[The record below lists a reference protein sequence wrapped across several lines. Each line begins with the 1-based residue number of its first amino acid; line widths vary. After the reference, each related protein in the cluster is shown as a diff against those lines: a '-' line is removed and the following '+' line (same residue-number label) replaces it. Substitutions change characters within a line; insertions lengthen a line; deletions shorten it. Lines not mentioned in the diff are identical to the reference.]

1 MKKTSTLIHTL
12 LFSIFVL
19 SNILAQQRYKS
30 EANADLVKYTIKDGL
45 PITNIASVSQT
56 ADGYVW
62 ISGLEGTVRFNGYE
76 FQEPGKEFGLP
87 DMQSNYYDSTTNTI
101 YFASPD
107 KFIILKDDKFQSFT
121 KEDGY
126 QTSGLP
132 GRSVSFIR
140 KDSKDRVWIGTT
152 TLYIDSK
159 NNGSLTLFENGKF
172 TLYDSSAFPLHNCID
187 IFETPYGDLIF
198 LSDGKNTGTQTDA
211 YIALYKNDKFE
222 RIDESKGVKYFGTKF
237 LYEKVSPVT
246 DDKGN
251 TWIPFIGSGNW
262 YNLVGG
268 TSGVLMYDGK
278 NFHTYPGLEKYLVGN
293 TRVTS
298 VLFLEKDNSIYAT
311 IADLNG
317 SIYSKNS
324 NILFKLVNSKWE
336 KIDLYKD
343 TGPITDLSTDD
354 KIPNYKFSYSKLI
367 PGNNVFPDLL
377 AVGILEETISSDYN
391 DQYFYFDGKWKK
403 YDGFKGFPLS
413 AINDAA
419 VIPNPLGFSF
429 YFPNKSIFL
438 KESDGLSGIN
448 TSYPY
453 MYSDKNGIVWLYFS
467 EIENPP
473 SINVANYGINVWDGN
488 KLHKITTNEG
498 LSSNSVLR
506 VFEDSKGRI
515 WLTTDKG
522 LDLAKTISTRKDQWV
537 IKINPI
543 QKNDGEI
550 FNSTFVLETK
560 SGDIF
565 TWQNY
570 VRPGYGNIPQADFFL
585 GKVVGEKMVE
595 IPNPLPDNLKKIKY
609 QEHNLYELPNG
620 NLLLLSSY
628 SESASDLESGESN
641 LLIYDYQKWSEPPS
655 SWNVPKKVLSYV
667 GTLNNKMYFLSPGHF
682 YSFDGNKFIDLSDSV
697 SSKADFRILKE
708 ANIAGTTTNI
718 QARNYLYIRLR
729 LKGLAIF
736 DGTKLDFY
744 TTKNGLPTANIYN
757 PVTDLKGNVYFIH
770 NLGGL
775 IINGERFN
783 RYYNDNFSF
792 TGQSAITQ
800 DRNGSIL
807 TWYNNLG
814 IYVDRENKSQG
825 SIKLSSIK
833 VNSSQYYYN
842 KPSAYSYSD
851 NSFIFNYSTLNY
863 KDPKSAIYQHK
874 LEGYD
879 LDWSKS
885 SNLQFS
891 EYQNVPPGDY
901 IFKVIAIDKEGSK
914 TNQVTYA
921 FTISPPFWQTWWAY
935 SFYVFLL
942 GGFLYSIRKFELKRQ
957 RKNTAIR
964 ESQLRAEAAELQT
977 KAAEAQSR
985 VIQAENDRKSSELEQ
1000 AKEIEKAYTELKAT
1014 QAQLI
1019 HSEKMASLGEL
1030 TAGIAHEIKN
1040 PLNFINNFSEISTEL
1055 LDEMQTE
1062 LNSDGNRNEDVKV
1075 IVNNLKQNL
1084 EKINQHGKRADSI
1097 VKGMLMHSRGTS
1109 GEKVLTNINDLL
1121 DQYVTLA
1128 YHGLRAKDKEFNIT
1142 IEKEYDDTLQKIN
1155 VIPQDISRVFLNI
1168 INNACYAANEK
1179 KQESGNDY
1187 IPILKVSTK
1196 NLQNK
1201 VEIRIRD
1208 NGNGIPADIID
1219 KIFQPFFTTKP
1230 TGEGTGLGLS
1240 LSYDIVTKMHGGE
1253 LKVETKINKGSE
1265 FIIQLPL
1272 Y

>member
-1 MKKTSTLIHTL
+1 MKKLNVLIQTL
-12 LFSIFVL
+12 LFSICIL
-19 SNILAQQRYKS
+19 SISLAQQRYKS
-30 EANADLVKYTIKDGL
+30 ETNADLVKYTIKDGL

-87 DMQSNYYDSTTNTI
+87 DMQFNYYDSTTNTI

-107 KFIILKDDKFQSFT
+107 KFLILKDNKFQSFT
-121 KEDGY
+121 KHDGY

-132 GRSVSFIR
+132 GRSVSFIK
-140 KDSKDRVWIGTT
+140 KDSKGRVWVGTT

-172 TLYDSSAFPLHNCID
+172 TLFDSSAFPLHNCTD
-187 IFETPYGDLIF
+187 MFETPYEDLIF
-198 LSDGKNTGTQTDA
+198 LSDGKNTSTQTEA

-222 RIDESKGVKYFGTKF
+222 RIDESKGVKYYGTKYS
-237 LYEKVSPVT
+237 YEKVSPVT

-251 TWIPFIGSGNW
+251 MWIPFIGSGI
-262 YNLVGG
+262 YSKLDSG

-278 NFHTYPGLEKYLVGN
+278 DFHTYPGIEKYLVGN
-293 TRVTS
+293 NRVTS
-298 VLFLEKDNSIYAT
+298 VLYLEKDNSVYAT

-317 SIYSKNS
+317 TVYSKNS
-324 NILFKLVNSKWE
+324 SLLFKLVNKKWK

-343 TGPITDLSTDD
+343 TGPITDLSTKDI
-354 KIPNYKFSYSKLI
+354 IPDYKFSFAKLI
-367 PGNNVFPDLL
+367 PGNNISPDLL
-377 AVGILEETISSDYN
+377 AVGVLEETISAEHN

-413 AINDAA
+413 VINNAE
-419 VIPNPLGFSF
+419 VILNPLGFSF

-438 KESDGLSGIN
+438 KESDGLSGIKIQ
-448 TSYPY
+448 YPY
-453 MYSDKNGIVWLYFS
+453 MFSDKNGIVWIYFS
-467 EIENPP
+467 WIENPP
-473 SINVANYGINVWDGN
+473 DVLFGNDGINVWDGN

-498 LSSNSVLR
+498 LSSNTVLR

-522 LDLAKTISTRKDQWV
+522 LDLAKAISTRKDQWV

-543 QKNDGEI
+543 QKNDGKI
-550 FNSTFVLETK
+550 YNSSYVLETK

-570 VRPGYGNIPQADFFL
+570 VRPAYGNIPQADFFL
-585 GKVVGEKMVE
+585 GKLVDDKIVE

-620 NLLLLSSY
+620 NLLLVSGY
-628 SESASDLESGESN
+628 SDSINDLESAESN
-641 LLIYDYQKWSEPPS
+641 LLIYDHQKWSEPPS
-655 SWNVPKKVLSYV
+655 SWNVPEEILSYV
-667 GTLNNKMYFLSPGHF
+667 GTVKNKMYFLSPGHF

-697 SSKADFRILKE
+697 NSKADFRILKE

-718 QARNYLYIRLR
+718 QAGNYLYIRLR

-783 RYYNDNFSF
+783 RYYNDNFSL

-814 IYVDRENKSQG
+814 IYVDRESKSQG
-825 SIKLSSIK
+825 SIKLSFIK

-842 KPSAYSYSD
+842 KPSSFSYSE
-851 NSFIFNYSTLNY
+851 NSFVFNYSTLNY

-901 IFKVIAIDKEGSK
+901 TFKVIAIDNEGSK
-914 TNQVTYA
+914 TNRVTYA
-921 FTISPPFWQTWWAY
+921 FTILPPFWKTWWAY
-935 SFYVFLL
+935 TFYVFLF
-942 GGFLYSIRKFELKRQ
+942 GGFLYSIREFELKRQ
-957 RKNTAIR
+957 KKNAAIK
-964 ESQLRAEAAELQT
+964 ESKLRAEAAELQA

-985 VIQAENDRKSSELEQ
+985 IIQAENDRKSSELEEARQ
-1000 AKEIEKAYTELKAT
+1000 LQLSMLPKELPQLPHLDIAVYMKTATEVGGDYYDFIVGLDGTLTVAIGDATGHGMKAGTIVSMVKALFSSGGSRLDMKTFFDQSSDALKEIELGRLMMAFMMLKIKSNRLEFTNAGMPPLFIYRKQSKTVEEIMINGMPLGAMKNFPYEIKETEIAAGDTLLLLSDGMPELKNDKDEQFGYTRLKEKFISVAEKE
-1014 QAQLI
+1014 
-1019 HSEKMASLGEL
+1019 SE
-1030 TAGIAHEIKN
+1030 EI
-1040 PLNFINNFSEISTEL
+1040 ISY
-1055 LDEMQTE
+1055 
-1062 LNSDGNRNEDVKV
+1062 
-1075 IVNNLKQNL
+1075 LK
-1084 EKINQHGKRADSI
+1084 EEGK
-1097 VKGMLMHSRGTS
+1097 HW
-1109 GEKVLTNINDLL
+1109 TN
-1121 DQYVTLA
+1121 
-1128 YHGLRAKDKEFNIT
+1128 DKEP
-1142 IEKEYDDTLQKIN
+1142 DDDVTFVVIKI
-1155 VIPQDISRVFLNI
+1155 
-1168 INNACYAANEK
+1168 K
-1179 KQESGNDY
+1179 
-1187 IPILKVSTK
+1187 
-1196 NLQNK
+1196 
-1201 VEIRIRD
+1201 
-1208 NGNGIPADIID
+1208 
-1219 KIFQPFFTTKP
+1219 
-1230 TGEGTGLGLS
+1230 
-1240 LSYDIVTKMHGGE
+1240 
-1253 LKVETKINKGSE
+1253 
-1265 FIIQLPL
+1265 
-1272 Y
+1272 